1 MHQEEE
7 DIYDRFEVSSKK
19 DKIKKAIIGEL
30 LLTVVLCIIAINWFS
45 NAKGILFDNPMDY
58 YELASSGGLYNNRY
72 VTLHVHGVLAAY
84 AEANYIKDPS
94 VPDWLLSNINL
105 GDREQYFALWME
117 NNDIIS
123 LKASDEELIEQL
135 NERCEETL
143 EYLDA
148 VSAGERNAF
157 LKSKEITINGVITS
171 MDEDVKEYYERF
183 LRDIGMEK
191 NDPRVHYKEVDTIAT
206 RTDMILASVC
216 MIVIVVP
223 FVVTAVILLK
233 KWRYL

>member
-1 MHQEEE
+1 
-7 DIYDRFEVSSKK
+7 
-19 DKIKKAIIGEL
+19 
-30 LLTVVLCIIAINWFS
+30 
-45 NAKGILFDNPMDY
+45 
-58 YELASSGGLYNNRY
+58 
-72 VTLHVHGVLAAY
+72 
-84 AEANYIKDPS
+84 
-94 VPDWLLSNINL
+94 
-105 GDREQYFALWME
+105 
-117 NNDIIS
+117 
-123 LKASDEELIEQL
+123 
-135 NERCEETL
+135 
-143 EYLDA
+143 
-148 VSAGERNAF
+148 AGERNAF